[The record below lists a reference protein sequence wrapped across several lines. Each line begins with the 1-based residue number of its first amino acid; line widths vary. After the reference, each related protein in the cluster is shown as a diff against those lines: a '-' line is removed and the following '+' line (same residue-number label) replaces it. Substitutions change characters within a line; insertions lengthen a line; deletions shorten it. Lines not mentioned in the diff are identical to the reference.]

1 MTREELKAAAVAML
15 DRAYIPYSH
24 FPVGAALECSDGT
37 VFTGCNI
44 ENASFGPTICA
55 ERTAVAKAVSEGHR
69 DFVRIVIAGRSRE
82 LCVPCGVCR
91 QVLREFAPNIEIICL
106 KAPERSG
113 PSPWKNCCPTALA
126 RSTCSDGSR
135 RRGAAHPE
143 TGAGGLLLRGGPGRV
158 PDVGAGRGPDRKAP
172 LPPDPSHQGRGAG
185 PSPRRFLPPVGSA
198 HLNQN
203 MPPVPQHRRHG
214 LYTSFSK

>member
-69 DFVRIVIAGRSRE
+69 DFVRIVIAGRSRWT
-82 LCVPCGVCR
+82 
-91 QVLREFAPNIEIICL
+91 FA
-106 KAPERSG
+106 
-113 PSPWKNCCPTALA
+113 
-126 RSTCSDGSR
+126 
-135 RRGAAHPE
+135 
-143 TGAGGLLLRGGPGRV
+143 
-158 PDVGAGRGPDRKAP
+158 AGR
-172 LPPDPSHQGRGAG
+172 SW
-185 PSPRRFLPPVGSA
+185 PSPRYGCWQRTGPESASPAGSQPPRPRSWAFSQAVSA
-198 HLNQN
+198 AGRICTSESKHAAGAEA
-203 MPPVPQHRRHG
+203 PAAWA
-214 LYTSFSK
+214 LY